1 MDFETKKNIVIAL
14 SFIMFYAN
22 ALWLATFLHDL
33 VKGARQ
39 IED

>member
-14 SFIMFYAN
+14 SLVLCFAN
-22 ALWLATFLHDL
+22 AFWLSTFFHDI